1 MNFDFLITDTFV
13 WSYCAGIL
21 LALGLATERLSRKT
35 RSLKAKLVRWK
46 RKLAAL
52 DEGDHG
58 AEQEFVRVFE
68 EYNGGMEA
76 DFGTPWKEFV
86 ETLILPVEGSEDPVR
101 NSHEVSRYLNGTTVV
116 APVVSLGFYRSM
128 PNLLT
133 GFGILGTFMGLAAG
147 VGAARV
153 GLSSGDPTEITASL
167 QQLLSGASLAFLTS
181 IFGIGSSIIFVLVER
196 RATWALNLAVDD
208 WIKSIETCLK
218 RVTTEGVALL
228 QLDELKASSEQL
240 SRFNTELIFSIEEA
254 LEEKVA
260 GRLSP
265 HLERLVDVVEGLR
278 TDRSSDAGKMIERA
292 LGDFTEA
299 MRERTGSQFE
309 EMASIVADLNRI
321 LKDSS
326 ERMAESQQ
334 DIQAALDSVISTVR
348 TSMNDGASAM
358 TETLEH
364 SLSTVTRE
372 LSDASRSVADQLTTS
387 SISAATQLHDTVG
400 SVTDNLAKT
409 GVEAAARITGSVGG
423 LHDAA
428 DTLKRS
434 TQQSQRVLGDMTSF
448 VEQLNNLRGT
458 IESAQRGIT
467 EVSEPIVRAA
477 RDIRASSDTT
487 ANTLARAGAA
497 VERIDAVVVKL
508 NENQNAVAA
517 AWSRYQERFEGIDNS
532 LSNVF
537 REIDEGL
544 AGYCEQVKR
553 FANELDR
560 TTSKTVQDLAGAT
573 HELGQS
579 IEDLTGHLEASA

>member
-13 WSYCAGIL
+13 WSYCGGIL
-21 LALGLATERLSRKT
+21 LALGFATARLSQKT
-35 RSLKAKLVRWK
+35 GSVKSKLVKWE
-46 RKLAAL
+46 RKLSRL
-52 DEGDHG
+52 DQGDPG

-68 EYNGGMEA
+68 EYNSGMET

-86 ETLILPVEGSEDPVR
+86 ETLIHPVPASGDPIR
-101 NSHEVSRYLNGTTVV
+101 NSHEVSRYLNGATIV
-116 APVVSLGFYRSM
+116 APEVSLGFYRSM

-153 GLSSGDPTEITASL
+153 GLSSGEPAEITASL

-196 RATWALNLAVDD
+196 RATWTLNLAVDD
-208 WIKSIETCLK
+208 WVKSIETCLQ

-228 QLDELKASSEQL
+228 QLDQLKLASTQL
-240 SRFNTELIFSIEEA
+240 TRFNTELIFSLEQA
-254 LEEKVA
+254 LEEKIA

-265 HLERLVDVVEGLR
+265 HLERLVEVVEGLR

-292 LGDFTEA
+292 LGEFTEA
-299 MRERTGSQFE
+299 MQEQTGSQFE
-309 EMASIVADLNRI
+309 QMASIVADLNRT
-321 LKDSS
+321 LKGSS

-334 DIQAALDSVISTVR
+334 DIQAALDSVITAVR

-358 TETLEH
+358 TETLQQ
-364 SLSTVTRE
+364 SLATVTRE
-372 LSDASRSVADQLTTS
+372 LSDASRHVADQLTTS

-400 SVTDNLAKT
+400 SVTDSLAKT
-409 GVEAAARITGSVGG
+409 GIEAAARITGSAGG

-428 DTLKRS
+428 VTLKES

-448 VEQLNNLRGT
+448 VEQLNGLRGT

-467 EVSEPIVRAA
+467 EISEPITRAA
-477 RDIRASSDTT
+477 RDIRASSDMT
-487 ANTLARAGAA
+487 ASTLSRAGAA
-497 VERIDAVVVKL
+497 VERIDEVVVKL
-508 NENQNAVAA
+508 EENQNAVAD
-517 AWSRYQERFEGIDNS
+517 AWSRYQDRFEGIDDS
-532 LSNVF
+532 LGNVF
-537 REIDEGL
+537 RQIDEGL

-579 IEDLTGHLEASA
+579 IEDLTGHLEGRA